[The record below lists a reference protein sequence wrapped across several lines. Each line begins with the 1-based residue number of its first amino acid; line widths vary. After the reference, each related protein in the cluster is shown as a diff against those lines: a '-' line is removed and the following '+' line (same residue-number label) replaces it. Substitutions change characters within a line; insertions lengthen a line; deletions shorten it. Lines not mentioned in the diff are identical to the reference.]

1 MQTQKKGFEIYRQ
14 GNQKQ
19 KFGQGSSYLMACYG
33 EASKVMLWNQAAV
46 SAGGNKTV
54 EGNWDSETCMD
65 SVEDVSDGQD
75 QFSISKSLN

>member
-1 MQTQKKGFEIYRQ
+1 MYALRFCIYGDMNIYKAITKGLAKWQMSCHGMQTQKKGFEIYRQ
-14 GNQKQ
+14 
-19 KFGQGSSYLMACYG
+19 
-33 EASKVMLWNQAAV
+33 
-46 SAGGNKTV
+46 GGNKTV